1 MPSYFSIVFELNKSK
16 TAIRDFCTALVDGGL
31 VYKGGL
37 LEFEKDSFD
46 EIVAWNQKKLD
57 ENFQLGFTEN
67 YSHDYKQME
76 FAFSDFSEVRLFIL
90 NEKESET
97 FAYHLIVP
105 ESDLVEYV
113 LQGQGYIPCRKNEKM
128 ELLKTLAK
136 HMWTRVEI
144 LAIQT
149 GWEGTLWGI
158 KPENTLHAEPFC
170 IIKKASVPGDL
181 SLPFE
186 EMERDG
192 VLIEDSDNW
201 NC

>member
-31 VYKGGL
+31 VYKSGFGG
-37 LEFEKDSFD
+37 FEKDSFD

-67 YSHDYKQME
+67 FSHDYKQML
-76 FAFSDFSEVRLFIL
+76 FAFSDFSEVRLYIL
-90 NEKESET
+90 NEKESAT

-105 ESDLVEYV
+105 ESDLVEYAH
-113 LQGQGYIPCRKNEKM
+113 LRADYTSYRHTEKM

-136 HMWTRVEI
+136 HMWRSVEL
-144 LAIQT
+144 LAVRT
-149 GWEGTLWGI
+149 EWEASSWGI